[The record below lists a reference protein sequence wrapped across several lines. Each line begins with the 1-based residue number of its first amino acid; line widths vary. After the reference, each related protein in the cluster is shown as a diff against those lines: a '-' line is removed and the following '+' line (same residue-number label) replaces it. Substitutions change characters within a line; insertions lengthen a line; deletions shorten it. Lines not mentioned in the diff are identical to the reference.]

1 MLFLRTVK
9 SAAPALLGTVASLA
23 TRVKTAK
30 SLAFTVGLVGWL
42 RWGSRYAWVLGFAV
56 MPGLAT
62 RAVGCY
68 LWAWWGVAPVRW
80 AAPEFGEGLGGYS
93 MAPLSGQG
101 G

>member
-1 MLFLRTVK
+1 MPFLRAVK
-9 SAAPALLGTVASLA
+9 PVASALLGTVAPPA
-23 TRVKTAK
+23 TRAKTAK
-30 SLAFTVGLVGWL
+30 LLAFAFGLVGWL

-62 RAVGCY
+62 RAVGRY